1 MSSHQASQ
9 ANIHKEIWAKLAEL
23 KGVIIDVILYLRS
36 NDLLAKYQKKI
47 MQLQEVAEKNKNR
60 MHDILQNKSIDELA
74 DWLVSPGS
82 KPKES
87 EEILSTIFDEWADK
101 QE

>member
-1 MSSHQASQ
+1 
-9 ANIHKEIWAKLAEL
+9 
-23 KGVIIDVILYLRS
+23 
-36 NDLLAKYQKKI
+36 

-87 EEILSTIFDEWADK
+87 EEILPTTFDEWADK
-101 QE
+101 QEWLGKKNPERHEDGSIWWFSR